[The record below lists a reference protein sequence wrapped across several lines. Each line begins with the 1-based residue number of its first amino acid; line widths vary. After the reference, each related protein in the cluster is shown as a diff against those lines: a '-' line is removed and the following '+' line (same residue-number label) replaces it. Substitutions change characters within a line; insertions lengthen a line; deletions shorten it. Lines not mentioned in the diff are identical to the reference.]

1 MLVKYHSVLLNA
13 VIFGLLEIF
22 GKQRYADK
30 VVEHLLKSNK
40 KWGKRDRA
48 FIAENTYNM
57 VRWWRLVTVVSAT
70 ETDPLNTESVAKRLA
85 AWFVLN
91 NLEIPAIVPNTA
103 SFEVMVRKNMELAQ
117 QEFAI
122 KESIPDWLAA
132 QLANELP
139 HSYQAEVA
147 ALNQQAPLVLRA
159 NTLKGNRKQL
169 QEILTN
175 NEYES
180 HIAEG
185 YPDALVLHEK
195 HNVFG
200 LKAFQEGLFE
210 VQDASSQRVAYFT
223 KVEPGMRVI
232 DACAGAGGKTLHL
245 AALMQNKG
253 KIIAMDAE
261 GFKLEELKRR
271 ARRAGAF
278 NIETRAI
285 EGTKTIKKLESS
297 ADVVLLD
304 VPCSGLGVIKRNPD
318 AKWKLTSMKIETIK
332 ETQRQII
339 DEYSQMVK
347 PGGMLIY
354 ATCSILPSENEAQV
368 ERFLGINSA
377 FELEE
382 QQRISPSETGF
393 DGFYMA
399 RMRRKK

>member
-1 MLVKYHSVLLNA
+1 MKYHSVLLNA

-30 VVEHLLKSNK
+30 VVEQLLKSNK

-57 VRWWRLVTVVSAT
+57 VRWWRLVSFVSGT
-70 ETDPLNTESVAKRLA
+70 ESEPLNTETVSKRFA
-85 AWFVLN
+85 AWFVMN
-91 NLEIPAIVPNTA
+91 DLEVPPIVADIPSFTA
-103 SFEVMVRKNMELAQ
+103 LVRKNLAASES
-117 QEFAI
+117 EFAV
-122 KESIPDWLAA
+122 KESLPDWLAE
-132 QLANELP
+132 QLAAELP
-139 HSYQAEVA
+139 NSYKAEVV

-159 NTLKGNRKQL
+159 NTLKGSRKQL
-169 QEILTN
+169 LEILTT
-175 NEYES
+175 NEYEADAVS
-180 HIAEG
+180 D
-185 YPDALVLHEK
+185 YPDALLMREK
-195 HNVFG
+195 NNVFG
-200 LKAFQEGLFE
+200 LKAFQDGLFE

-318 AKWKLTSMKIETIK
+318 SKWKLTAEKIETIK
-332 ETQRQII
+332 ETQRAII

-347 PGGMLIY
+347 PGGLLIY
-354 ATCSILPSENEAQV
+354 ATCSILPSENEGQV
-368 ERFLGINSA
+368 ERFLGLNSA

-382 QQRISPSETGF
+382 QQRVSPSETGF
-393 DGFYMA
+393 DGFFMA
-399 RMRRKK
+399 RMRKKG